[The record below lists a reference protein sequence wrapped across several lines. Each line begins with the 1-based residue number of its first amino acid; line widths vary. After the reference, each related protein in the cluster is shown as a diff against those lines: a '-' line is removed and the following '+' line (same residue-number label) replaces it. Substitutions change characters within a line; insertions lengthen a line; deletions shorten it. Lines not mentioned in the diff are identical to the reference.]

1 MGSENWAMATAS
13 AFDMLR
19 MEECEVAKPEWWND
33 EGLKALSARV
43 VMAVPNDDGAHAMRG
58 WVLSGQSGAWE
69 VGSRSA
75 AELTEA
81 ATCFER
87 SAALTHAPAV
97 KAQIIAGLADWSEW
111 CRSEAEALCNHTHN
125 RVRRY
130 M

>member
-1 MGSENWAMATAS
+1 
-13 AFDMLR
+13 
-19 MEECEVAKPEWWND
+19 
-33 EGLKALSARV
+33 
-43 VMAVPNDDGAHAMRG
+43 MRG